1 MLVKTISDDDGPR
14 EGAFFRILQDRRQRQ
29 GGYFMQDF
37 IVHNDNIR
45 RRPDRFI
52 HEGQAL
58 LHVMSNIPKNN
69 EPVDYEIFFAAQA
82 IQQSLLGCFISAY
95 YSQFDH
101 LLPPGNIHI
110 AGVPSAKLNP
120 QKTLLLKI
128 GRLVY
133 A

>member
-1 MLVKTISDDDGPR
+1 MDNIP
-14 EGAFFRILQDRRQRQ
+14 
-29 GGYFMQDF
+29 
-37 IVHNDNIR
+37 HND
-45 RRPDRFI
+45 
-52 HEGQAL
+52 
-58 LHVMSNIPKNN
+58 

-120 QKTLLLKI
+120 QKKLSLRTD
-128 GRLVY
+128 RLIY